1 MWLLHSSATPRKRDS
16 QGPRALC
23 GFQWDSVSLDF
34 DQLFG
39 LCTTLNRKTNSPAA
53 DAANASRRLEALSAE
68 FEASEARSFELEGA
82 RRCFMR
88 VFVPL

>member
-1 MWLLHSSATPRKRDS
+1 MALAQQRYAAQEGQPGAKGTLWLSV
-16 QGPRALC
+16 
-23 GFQWDSVSLDF
+23 GFC
-34 DQLFG
+34 LFG
-39 LCTTLNRKTNSPAA
+39 FRPAFRIVYDLNRKTNSPAA